1 MIYNLK
7 MPNCPVCNTEYLE
20 ESVEFCSICGW
31 DLMPH
36 SQRSKVT
43 KAYLKKEQNRVNWA
57 RQMWEFAGNQQSW
70 KTRFDELQSQLQQGA
85 IERSYLQS
93 QLEWVLY
100 RLEQLN
106 PESIANTLQ
115 RIEEKISILPDAIPA
130 ISEVGM
136 DYRQLTKLL
145 ETGKWRKADE
155 HTWEILLQI
164 SLREDEGWLTAADID
179 SLPCTDLGTI
189 DRLWQEY
196 SSGRFGWT
204 VQQQIW
210 ESVGGNYTELCDRV
224 GWRVKDNWK
233 YYDELSFSENAPP
246 GHLPV
251 TAWRR
256 RACYGAGKL
265 NAADNFACIAAKMA
279 TCGN

>member
-1 MIYNLK
+1 MS
-7 MPNCPVCNTEYLE
+7 NCPVCNAEYRE
-20 ESVEFCSICGW
+20 EKAEFCSICGW
-31 DLMPH
+31 DLTPYP
-36 SQRSKVT
+36 QRGKPSKT
-43 KAYLKKEQNRVNWA
+43 YLKKEQVRLQWA
-57 RQMWEFAGNQQSW
+57 KQMWELARNQQNW
-70 KTRFDELQSQLQQGA
+70 LAKLEELQGELQQGA
-85 IERSYLQS
+85 IARTYLQS

-106 PESIANTLQ
+106 PEFIVSTLL
-115 RIEEKISILPDAIPA
+115 RLEDKIGAIPDKTPA

-164 SLREDEGWLTAADID
+164 AVREDEGWLSAADID
-179 SLPCTDLGTI
+179 SFPPTDLRTI
-189 DRLWQEY
+189 DQLWQQY
-196 SSGRFGWT
+196 SSGRFGLS

-210 ESVGGNYTELCDRV
+210 ESTGANYTEFCDRV
-224 GWRVKDNWK
+224 GWRVKENWK
-233 YYDELSFSENAPP
+233 YYSELSFSENAPD

-251 TAWRR
+251 TAWRQ

-265 NAADNFACIAAKMA
+265 TAAENFARIAQKLAG
-279 TCGN
+279 CDR

>member
-1 MIYNLK
+1 
-7 MPNCPVCNTEYLE
+7 MPDCPVCGTEYLE
-20 ESVEFCSICGW
+20 GSAEFCSNCGW
-31 DLMPH
+31 DLTPYP
-36 SQRSKVT
+36 QRSKLSKT
-43 KAYLKKEQNRVNWA
+43 FWKKEQNRLNWA
-57 RQMWEFAGNQQSW
+57 RQMWESARNQQSW
-70 KTRFDELQSQLQQGA
+70 ETKFDELQGQLRAGA

-106 PESIANTLQ
+106 PESIANTLL
-115 RIEEKISILPDAIPA
+115 RIEEKIGVMPA
-130 ISEVGM
+130 TSPPISEVGM

-164 SLREDEGWLTAADID
+164 ALREEEGWLSAADID
-179 SLPCTDLGTI
+179 SLPCTDLRTI
-189 DRLWQEY
+189 DRLWQLY
-196 SSGRFGWT
+196 SSGRFGWS

-210 ESVGGNYTELCDRV
+210 ESVAGQYTELCDRV

-233 YYDELSFSENAPP
+233 YYDELSFSQNAPP

-251 TAWRR
+251 TVWRR

-265 NAADNFACIAAKMA
+265 TAAENMACIASKLAA
-279 TCGN
+279 CDT